1 MSLPKK
7 IAYNTIIQIISKIIA
22 TILGL
27 FALALMTRYLG
38 QSGFGEYTTIITFL
52 SFFAV
57 IGDLGLT
64 LVTVQ
69 MISGAKEDEN
79 KILNNLFSLR
89 LISVLIFLGLAP
101 VVTLFLPYDQS
112 IKIGIM
118 IGAISFIF
126 PALNQILV
134 GLFQKNL
141 KMEAVS
147 LAEVF
152 SRLLLV
158 GGIYLSIQGKF
169 GLYGILWATVAST
182 LSSFL
187 IHYFYSRRLTKLRF
201 RIDFSLWRQIVTK
214 TWPLAVTIA
223 FNLIYLK
230 ADTLILSLLK
240 NPAAVGLYGAAY
252 KIIDVLTAVPF
263 IFAGIILPIL
273 TADWLNKKT
282 EHFEKV
288 LQRSFDI
295 MAFCAIPLVVGAQF
309 FAKPLMLLVAGRDF
323 VAAGPILQIL
333 IVAIAAI
340 FLGCIFAHAIIAL
353 DKQRKM
359 IGIYAFTGFS
369 SLAAYLIFIP
379 RYSYF
384 GAAGVTIYS
393 EVLIALASIYYVWRY
408 SGFLPKL
415 NTFLKS
421 LLAASLMGVFLFFCP
436 IIWLTTVGGLI
447 AVLISAFLI
456 YLIFILLFG
465 GFSKEDLSLIFR
477 RSPRQHLTPYN

>member
-7 IAYNTIIQIISKIIA
+7 IAYNTLIQIASKVIS

-38 QSGFGEYTTIITFL
+38 QTGFGEYTTIITFL

-57 IGDLGLT
+57 IADLGLT

-69 MISGAKEDEN
+69 MISGAKEEEN

-89 LISVLIFLGLAP
+89 LVSVLFFLGLAP
-101 VVTLFLPYDQS
+101 IVTLFLPYDQT
-112 IKIGIM
+112 IKLGVLI
-118 IGAISFIF
+118 AALSFVF

-152 SRLLLV
+152 SRLFLII
-158 GGIYLSIQGKF
+158 GIYISIQGKYD
-169 GLYGILWATVAST
+169 LKGILWATVAST

-187 IHYFYSRRLTKLRF
+187 IHYFFSRRLTNLKF
-201 RIDFSLWRQIVTK
+201 RIDLSLWRQIVTK

-230 ADTLILSLLK
+230 ADTLILSLFK
-240 NPAAVGLYGAAY
+240 SPEAVGLYGAAY

-263 IFAGIILPIL
+263 IFAGVILPIL
-273 TADWLNKKT
+273 TADWLNKNP
-282 EHFEKV
+282 EHFSKV
-288 LQRSFDI
+288 LQKSFDV
-295 MAFCAIPLVVGAQF
+295 MAFCAIPLVIGAQF
-309 FAKPLMLLVAGRDF
+309 FAKPTMLFVAGRDF
-323 VAAGPILQIL
+323 VLAGPILQVL
-333 IVAIAAI
+333 IIAIAAI

-369 SLAAYLIFIP
+369 SLAAYLFFIP

-408 SGFLPKL
+408 SHFLPNLKA
-415 NTFLKS
+415 FFKS
-421 LLAASLMGVFLFFCP
+421 LLAAGLMGLFLYLCP
-436 IIWLTTVGGLI
+436 AAWMASIGNLVLMLI
-447 AVLISAFLI
+447 SAVLIYLLLILFL
-456 YLIFILLFG
+456 G
-465 GFSKEDLSLIFR
+465 GFTNEDLKMIFP
-477 RSPRQHLTPYN
+477 RSPRRHLTPYN